1 MEVRSTSATL
11 VLERPT
17 GAHERMVRTTECE
30 QAPRMSIGAPSRAG
44 ASSGFDEPDAA
55 DGIGSLLRAP
65 GLAVLAS
72 VFLVEG
78 YRWLGVFHFGSTSG
92 GSLLFR
98 FVGLAS
104 AALLAPFAALALTSG
119 RRVRAPIAIED
130 LVVAS
135 AVLVMVATGTALV
148 VGGPAWRTVAGASD
162 LLLAASA
169 LAVVLLG
176 ERARHRVGDPRAVH
190 QPPPDR

>member
-17 GAHERMVRTTECE
+17 GAHERTVRTTECAD
-30 QAPRMSIGAPSRAG
+30 APRMSNGAPSGAG
-44 ASSGFDEPDAA
+44 TSSGFGEPDAP
-55 DGIGSLLRAP
+55 DGIAALLRAP

-78 YRWLGVFHFGSTSG
+78 YRWLGVFHFGTTSG
-92 GSLLFR
+92 GSLFR
-98 FVGLAS
+98 SVGLAS

-119 RRVRAPIAIED
+119 RRVRAPIAVED

-135 AVLVMVATGTALV
+135 AVLVMGTTGTALV

-162 LLLAASA
+162 LVLSAAA
-169 LAVVLLG
+169 LAVVILG
-176 ERARHRVGDPRAVH
+176 ERARHRVGDPGTVR
-190 QPPPDR
+190 QPLLGQ